1 MNFEQEVLWKLGR
14 LEERS
19 ETQTKLLEALNRDG
33 CAQGHADRERMAQ
46 FERDQAKL
54 WKYSR
59 AMSIPRQ
66 NRRTLWTAIGTVL
79 GGAAVVIA
87 QWWGIKYGGTK

>member
-33 CAQGHADRERMAQ
+33 CAQGHADRERMNAM
-46 FERDQAKL
+46 EREQAKL

-59 AMSIPRQ
+59 SMSVPCR
-66 NRRTLWTAIGTVL
+66 NRRALWTSIGTII
-79 GGAAVVIA
+79 GGAAIVIA
-87 QWWGIKYGGTK
+87 QWCGIKYGGTK

>member
-33 CAQGHADRERMAQ
+33 CAQGHADRERLNALELERSVVQ
-46 FERDQAKL
+46 FPAK
-54 WKYSR
+54 
-59 AMSIPRQ
+59 
-66 NRRTLWTAIGTVL
+66 RTSPTVWAAIGTMA
-79 GGAAVVIA
+79 GSAVIWIA
-87 QWWGIKYGGTK
+87 QWLGFKAGGGTP